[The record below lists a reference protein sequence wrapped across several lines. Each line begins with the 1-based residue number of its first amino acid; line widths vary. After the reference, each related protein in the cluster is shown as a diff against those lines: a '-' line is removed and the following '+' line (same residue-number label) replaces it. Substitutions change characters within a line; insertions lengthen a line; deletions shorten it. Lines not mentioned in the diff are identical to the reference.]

1 MMKDE
6 ITYSA
11 DGSASS
17 FAGAGAV
24 NVYAMAVLA
33 SALRLYATSR
43 IRVNRSYTPSRMMSA
58 GRTYLGDDARGI
70 AARDY
75 SGMADALIVRVHA
88 EKARIAD
95 QA

>member
-1 MMKDE
+1 MMKDA
-6 ITYSA
+6 ITYHA
-11 DGSASS
+11 DGSAGS
-17 FAGAGAV
+17 FSGPAAT

-33 SALRLYATSR
+33 SALRLYAKCG
-43 IRVNRSYTPSRMMSA
+43 IRANRMYTPSRMMSA
-58 GRTYLGDDARGI
+58 GRTYLREDARGI

-88 EKARIAD
+88 EKARIAA

>member
-6 ITYSA
+6 ITYRA
-11 DGSASS
+11 DGNASS
-17 FAGAGAV
+17 FSGPAAV

-33 SALRLYATSR
+33 SALRLYATSG
-43 IRVNRSYTPSRMMSA
+43 IRVSRMYTPIRMMSA

-70 AARDY
+70 AARGY
-75 SGMADALIVRVHA
+75 AAMAAALVVRVRD
-88 EKARIAD
+88 EKARIAA

>member
-1 MMKDE
+1 MSDE

-17 FAGAGAV
+17 FSGAGAV

-33 SALRLYATSR
+33 SALRLYAKSG
-43 IRVNRSYTPSRMMSA
+43 IRVNRSYTPVRMMSA

-75 SGMADALIVRVHA
+75 AGMAEALTVRVQA
-88 EKARIAD
+88 EKARIAA